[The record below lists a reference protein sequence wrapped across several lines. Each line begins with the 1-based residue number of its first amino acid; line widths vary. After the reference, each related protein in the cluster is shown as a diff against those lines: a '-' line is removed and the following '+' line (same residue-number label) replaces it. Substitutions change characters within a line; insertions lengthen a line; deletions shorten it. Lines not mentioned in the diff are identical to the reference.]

1 MLPNLIVIGAARSGT
16 SSLYYYLAHHPEVT
30 MSRRKELRFFGDRYS
45 RWDRGVDWYEAQFD
59 GADTPVRGEASPQYT
74 RYPMR
79 KQVPEQM
86 CQVVPDARLIYLV
99 RDPIERIVSAYV
111 DAYSSRRAR
120 GAFAQAIRTKLG
132 QQWLAESSYHH
143 QLERFLAHYPREQIL
158 VIATEELRDHRRETL
173 GAVFEFVGVDPTFES
188 ARFDILRNQ
197 SSELRRI
204 EGPAWVTK
212 RGMRPK
218 STGRIPWDVRARVK
232 RALYAPWLL
241 PVQRPELEPSV
252 RRELVERFAPEMERF
267 QALTGKRFEQ
277 WSIWSEAETLAKP

>member
-1 MLPNLIVIGAARSGT
+1 VLPNLIVIGARKSGT
-16 SSLYYYLAHHPEVT
+16 SSLYHYLACHPEVT

-59 GADTPVRGEASPQYT
+59 GADTPVRGEASPAYT
-74 RYPMR
+74 SYPVR
-79 KQVPEQM
+79 RQVPEQM

-99 RDPIERIVSAYV
+99 RDPIERIVSEYV
-111 DAYSSRRAR
+111 DSYSEWRAL
-120 GAFAQAIRTKLG
+120 GAFAQAIRTKVG
-132 QQWLAESSYHH
+132 QQWLAVSSYHQ
-143 QLERFLAHYPREQIL
+143 QLERFLAHYPQEQIL

-173 GAVFEFVGVDPTFES
+173 GAVFEFVGVDPTFDS
-188 ARFDILRNQ
+188 ARFDVLRNQ

-212 RGMRPK
+212 RLRPK

-267 QALTGKRFEQ
+267 HALTGKRFEQ
-277 WSIWSEAETLAKP
+277 WSIWREVKP